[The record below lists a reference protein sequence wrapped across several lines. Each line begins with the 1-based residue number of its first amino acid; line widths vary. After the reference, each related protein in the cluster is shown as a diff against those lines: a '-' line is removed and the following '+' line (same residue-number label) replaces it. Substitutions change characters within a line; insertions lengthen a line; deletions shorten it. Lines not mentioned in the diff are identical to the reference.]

1 MKKKKKIGRDSTR
14 RTKRHR
20 DFFRTVSNLP
30 PFSRRE
36 RAGVRHRGRGHR
48 GPRWVTGQ
56 EDARGGHGAAG
67 RGRELS
73 VDAHARAPRARQ
85 RGGLAR
91 QGREPDV
98 GSAQGGG
105 RGRGRHPR
113 VRHVGASPGG
123 RVRPASLIIGAPQP
137 RTLST
142 PLPRTGLPADPGG
155 LRLLT
160 RTGPTTPPAQG
171 RAGRGGNARFAPARG
186 TRCALTEQAVED
198 AGAGGTRH
206 HEPPGPAG
214 SPGGLLCR
222 LASRPPLSRALGTKP
237 FLGTAPPCLCT
248 STR

>member
-1 MKKKKKIGRDSTR
+1 MGHGSGGRT
-14 RTKRHR
+14 
-20 DFFRTVSNLP
+20 
-30 PFSRRE
+30 
-36 RAGVRHRGRGHR
+36 
-48 GPRWVTGQ
+48 
-56 EDARGGHGAAG
+56 GGHGAAG

-91 QGREPDV
+91 QGREPDA

-123 RVRPASLIIGAPQP
+123 RVRPASLIIGAPPAANP
-137 RTLST
+137 RHAAAQDGAAGR
-142 PLPRTGLPADPGG
+142 PR
-155 LRLLT
+155 
-160 RTGPTTPPAQG
+160 GPPPAHAKG
-171 RAGRGGNARFAPARG
+171 SDHAACSGEGGPRRKRGVRPARG
-186 TRCALTEQAVED
+186 TRCALTERAVED

>member
-1 MKKKKKIGRDSTR
+1 M
-14 RTKRHR
+14 
-20 DFFRTVSNLP
+20 
-30 PFSRRE
+30 
-36 RAGVRHRGRGHR
+36 RHRGRGHR

-91 QGREPDV
+91 QGREPDA

-105 RGRGRHPR
+105 RGRGRHPW

-123 RVRPASLIIGAPQP
+123 RVRPALLIIGDPPSREPSARRCPGRGCRPTPGASACSREGVRP
-137 RTLST
+137 R
-142 PLPRTGLPADPGG
+142 
-155 LRLLT
+155 RLLRGGRAEEET
-160 RTGPTTPPAQG
+160 RGSPGLGHTLRPDG
-171 RAGRGGNARFAPARG
+171 AGRGGRG
-186 TRCALTEQAVED
+186 
-198 AGAGGTRH
+198 GWRH
-206 HEPPGPAG
+206 PPSRTPRPAG

>member
-1 MKKKKKIGRDSTR
+1 MGHGSGGRT
-14 RTKRHR
+14 
-20 DFFRTVSNLP
+20 
-30 PFSRRE
+30 
-36 RAGVRHRGRGHR
+36 
-48 GPRWVTGQ
+48 
-56 EDARGGHGAAG
+56 GGHGARG

-91 QGREPDV
+91 QGREPDA

-123 RVRPASLIIGAPQP
+123 RVRPASLIIGAPPAANP
-137 RTLST
+137 RHAAAQDGAAGR
-142 PLPRTGLPADPGG
+142 PR
-155 LRLLT
+155 
-160 RTGPTTPPAQG
+160 GPPPAHAKG
-171 RAGRGGNARFAPARG
+171 SDHAACSGEGGPRRKRGVPPARG
-186 TRCALTEQAVED
+186 TRCALTERAVED
-198 AGAGGTRH
+198 AGAGGTRRH
-206 HEPPGPAG
+206 GPPSLRAP
-214 SPGGLLCR
+214 PGGLLCR